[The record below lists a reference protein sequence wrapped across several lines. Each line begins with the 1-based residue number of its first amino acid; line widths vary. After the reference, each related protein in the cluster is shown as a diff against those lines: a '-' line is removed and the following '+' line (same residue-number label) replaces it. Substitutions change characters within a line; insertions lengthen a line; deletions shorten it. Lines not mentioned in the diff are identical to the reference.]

1 MQQKIILLREENEE
15 ARFEEV
21 NESRQQLSEKYQ
33 KDLEN
38 IVRELKLQHQR
49 EIDNLISEAESNQVN
64 NENEEFEKWKKI
76 VVVKHSKEINELR
89 NEQQR
94 ELEMI
99 RKQLEEGKFEEITR
113 VSSSLSA
120 KNAKEMEDLRKKLTG
135 EYEEDLNKMKM
146 ENQRNHEKEIANLS
160 AENQLM
166 KQQHNIALKDL
177 NVKLTETFAQEMEPM
192 RKELRVYKDL
202 VQENEPEIENL
213 KRDHQREIK
222 ELKQKHFDDLLEEV
236 SQVRSDLALDAARKV
251 ELVRMKSDYEQT
263 KKVKELQHAHVK
275 EMAAQAARL
284 ESMENEKESL
294 NEFLR
299 LHSQETL
306 ELKTR
311 LENEKEE
318 LSEEHDEAM
327 KNLKTKLDVEQRN
340 TLNDL
345 KVQMTNEINEM
356 QENELKAREES
367 LNSLKEGAT
376 MEN

>member
-236 SQVRSDLALDAARKV
+236 SQVRSDSALDAAREV
-251 ELVRMKSDYEQT
+251 ELVRMKSDYELT
-263 KKVKELQHAHVK
+263 KKVKELQDAHVK

>member
-236 SQVRSDLALDAARKV
+236 SQVRSDLALDAAREV
-251 ELVRMKSDYEQT
+251 ELVRMKSDYELT

-275 EMAAQAARL
+275 EMAAQTARL

>member
-236 SQVRSDLALDAARKV
+236 SQVRSDSALDAAREV
-251 ELVRMKSDYEQT
+251 ELVRMKSDYELT

>member
-367 LNSLKEGAT
+367 LNTLKEGVT

>member
-251 ELVRMKSDYEQT
+251 ELVRVKSDYELT
-263 KKVKELQHAHVK
+263 KKV
-275 EMAAQAARL
+275 AAQAARL

>member
-1 MQQKIILLREENEE
+1 
-15 ARFEEV
+15 
-21 NESRQQLSEKYQ
+21 
-33 KDLEN
+33 
-38 IVRELKLQHQR
+38 
-49 EIDNLISEAESNQVN
+49 
-64 NENEEFEKWKKI
+64 
-76 VVVKHSKEINELR
+76 
-89 NEQQR
+89 
-94 ELEMI
+94 
-99 RKQLEEGKFEEITR
+99 
-113 VSSSLSA
+113 
-120 KNAKEMEDLRKKLTG
+120 
-135 EYEEDLNKMKM
+135 
-146 ENQRNHEKEIANLS
+146 
-160 AENQLM
+160 
-166 KQQHNIALKDL
+166 
-177 NVKLTETFAQEMEPM
+177 
-192 RKELRVYKDL
+192 
-202 VQENEPEIENL
+202 
-213 KRDHQREIK
+213 
-222 ELKQKHFDDLLEEV
+222 
-236 SQVRSDLALDAARKV
+236 
-251 ELVRMKSDYEQT
+251 MKSDYEQT

>member
-251 ELVRMKSDYEQT
+251 ELVRVKSDYELT

>member
-236 SQVRSDLALDAARKV
+236 SQVRSDLALDAAREV
-251 ELVRMKSDYEQT
+251 ELVRMKSDYELT

>member
-251 ELVRMKSDYEQT
+251 ELVRMKSDYELT